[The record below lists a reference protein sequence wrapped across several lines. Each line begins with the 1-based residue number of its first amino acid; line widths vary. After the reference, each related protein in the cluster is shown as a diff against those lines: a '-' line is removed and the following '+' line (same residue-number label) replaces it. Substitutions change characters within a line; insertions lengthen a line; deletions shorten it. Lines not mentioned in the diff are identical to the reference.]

1 MSLDYEKRLLELRKL
16 DYMEDY
22 ASIPEEKE
30 QTFMRR
36 RVVKEDKKDTKN
48 PLQSFQE
55 LKGFDFNVGDKV
67 YRYNVSIKR
76 NNGGV
81 DGTV

>member
-22 ASIPEEKE
+22 ASIPEKKE

-36 RVVKEDKKDTKN
+36 RVVKEEKKDTKN

-55 LKGFDFNVGDKV
+55 LSFIDIMFQSKE
-67 YRYNVSIKR
+67 
-76 NNGGV
+76 
-81 DGTV
+81 TTEA

>member
-22 ASIPEEKE
+22 SSIPEEKE

-55 LKGFDFNVGDKV
+55 LSFIDIMFQSKETTEV
-67 YRYNVSIKR
+67 
-76 NNGGV
+76 
-81 DGTV
+81 

>member
-16 DYMEDY
+16 DYIEDY

-36 RVVKEDKKDTKN
+36 
-48 PLQSFQE
+48 SS
-55 LKGFDFNVGDKV
+55 
-67 YRYNVSIKR
+67 Y
-76 NNGGV
+76 
-81 DGTV
+81 

>member
-22 ASIPEEKE
+22 KDKPKEKE
-30 QTFMRR
+30 EQSFMRR
-36 RVVKEDKKDTKN
+36 RVVQEEDKEEKN

-55 LKGFDFNVGDKV
+55 VSFLRIMFQSRDKMEDTD
-67 YRYNVSIKR
+67 VSI
-76 NNGGV
+76 
-81 DGTV
+81 

>member
-22 ASIPEEKE
+22 KDKPKEEE
-30 QTFMRR
+30 QSFMRR
-36 RVVKEDKKDTKN
+36 RVVQEEDKEEKN

-55 LKGFDFNVGDKV
+55 VSFLRIMFQSRDKMGDTD
-67 YRYNVSIKR
+67 VSI
-76 NNGGV
+76 
-81 DGTV
+81 

>member
-22 ASIPEEKE
+22 KNKPKEEE
-30 QTFMRR
+30 QSFMRR
-36 RVVKEDKKDTKN
+36 RVVQEEDKQEKN

-55 LKGFDFNVGDKV
+55 VSFLRIMFQSRNKMEDTD
-67 YRYNVSIKR
+67 VSI
-76 NNGGV
+76 
-81 DGTV
+81 

>member
-36 RVVKEDKKDTKN
+36 RVVKEEKKDTKN

-55 LKGFDFNVGDKV
+55 LSFIDIMFQSKETTEV
-67 YRYNVSIKR
+67 
-76 NNGGV
+76 
-81 DGTV
+81 

>member
-22 ASIPEEKE
+22 KNKPKEEE
-30 QTFMRR
+30 QSFMRR
-36 RVVKEDKKDTKN
+36 RVVQEKDKEEKN

-55 LKGFDFNVGDKV
+55 VSFLRIMFQSRNKMEDTD
-67 YRYNVSIKR
+67 VSI
-76 NNGGV
+76 
-81 DGTV
+81 

>member
-22 ASIPEEKE
+22 KNKPKEEE
-30 QTFMRR
+30 QSFMRR
-36 RVVKEDKKDTKN
+36 RVVQEEDKEEKN

-55 LKGFDFNVGDKV
+55 VSFLRIMFQSRNKMEDTD
-67 YRYNVSIKR
+67 VSI
-76 NNGGV
+76 
-81 DGTV
+81 

>member
-55 LKGFDFNVGDKV
+55 LSFIDIMFQSKETTEV
-67 YRYNVSIKR
+67 
-76 NNGGV
+76 
-81 DGTV
+81 

>member
-22 ASIPEEKE
+22 KDKPKEE
-30 QTFMRR
+30 QQSFMRR
-36 RVVKEDKKDTKN
+36 RVVQEEDKEEKN

-55 LKGFDFNVGDKV
+55 VSFLRIMFQSRDKMGDTD
-67 YRYNVSIKR
+67 VSI
-76 NNGGV
+76 
-81 DGTV
+81 

>member
-16 DYMEDY
+16 DYIEDY

-55 LKGFDFNVGDKV
+55 LSFIDIMFQSKETTEV
-67 YRYNVSIKR
+67 
-76 NNGGV
+76 
-81 DGTV
+81 

>member
-1 MSLDYEKRLLELRKL
+1 MSLDYEKRLMELRKL

-55 LKGFDFNVGDKV
+55 LSFIDIMFQSKETTEV
-67 YRYNVSIKR
+67 
-76 NNGGV
+76 
-81 DGTV
+81 

>member
-55 LKGFDFNVGDKV
+55 LSFIDIMFQSKETMEV
-67 YRYNVSIKR
+67 
-76 NNGGV
+76 
-81 DGTV
+81 